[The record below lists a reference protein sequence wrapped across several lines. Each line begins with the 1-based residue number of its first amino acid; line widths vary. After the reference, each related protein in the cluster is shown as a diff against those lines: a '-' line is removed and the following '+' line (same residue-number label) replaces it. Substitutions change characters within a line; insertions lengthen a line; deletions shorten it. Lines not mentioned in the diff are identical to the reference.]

1 MIGNKYLQAL
11 YNYNDRDTSINQLLE
26 ILKFKDKDFINS
38 LYEEEVN
45 IDLLNEKEK
54 EFLIISV
61 SLIDHFFQI
70 YNLDIPNW
78 LRDERLSFSLPYY
91 YNRRLSDFE
100 KVKLL
105 FTNPSPFRLRNVYF
119 DLNSIIR
126 I

>member
-1 MIGNKYLQAL
+1 MIGNRYLQAL

-45 IDLLNEKEK
+45 IDLLDEKEK

>member
-45 IDLLNEKEK
+45 IDLLDEKEK

>member
-1 MIGNKYLQAL
+1 MIGNRYLQAL
-11 YNYNDRDTSINQLLE
+11 YNYNDRDTSISQLLE

-45 IDLLNEKEK
+45 IDLLDEKEK

>member
-1 MIGNKYLQAL
+1 MIGNRYLQAL

>member
-1 MIGNKYLQAL
+1 MIGNKYLKEL

-54 EFLIISV
+54 EFVIISV
-61 SLIDHFFQI
+61 SLIDHFLQI
-70 YNLDIPNW
+70 YNLDVPNW
-78 LRDERLSFSLPYY
+78 IRDERLSFTFPYY

-119 DLNSIIR
+119 DLNSIVR